1 MHNQLDTDESLTA
14 FQQLQLVTG
23 IISNQFAESYL
34 YCHMTVYDGYIYYLV
49 QDELYEGDPL
59 EWLQAFIQNLV
70 KNTITITNLS
80 NKIVIAEDNGDNRL
94 KHFIIGSIVYHMMD
108 FEPIEE
114 ASLYGVDGANWTRI
128 YKLIEA
134 GVVELNRIKAGQID
148 VEK

>member
-1 MHNQLDTDESLTA
+1 
-14 FQQLQLVTG
+14 
-23 IISNQFAESYL
+23 
-34 YCHMTVYDGYIYYLV
+34 MTIYDGYIYYLI

-70 KNTITITNLS
+70 KNTITINNLS

-94 KHFIIGSIVYHMMD
+94 KHFIIGSIMYNIMD

-114 ASLYGVDGANWTRI
+114 ASLYGGEGASWIRI

-134 GVVELNRIKAGQID
+134 LVVE
-148 VEK
+148 

>member
-1 MHNQLDTDESLTA
+1 MRRQLENDEELTA
-14 FQQLQLVTG
+14 FEQLQLITG

-34 YCHMTVYDGYIYYLV
+34 YCHMTIYDGYIYYLI

-70 KNTITITNLS
+70 KNSITINNLS

-94 KHFIIGSIVYHMMD
+94 KHFIIGSIMYNIMD
-108 FEPIEE
+108 FEPLEE
-114 ASLYGVDGANWTRI
+114 ASLYGGEGASWIRI

-134 GVVELNRIKAGQID
+134 LVVE
-148 VEK
+148 